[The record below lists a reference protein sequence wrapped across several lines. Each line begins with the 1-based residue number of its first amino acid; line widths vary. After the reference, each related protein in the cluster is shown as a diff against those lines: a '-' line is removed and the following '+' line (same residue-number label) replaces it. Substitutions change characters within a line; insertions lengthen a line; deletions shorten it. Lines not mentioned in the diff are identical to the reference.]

1 MTSYHY
7 ESKSGTPR
15 DDSYD
20 PETYEGDYSE
30 LTPRKVKPE
39 SESKGTSYQSL
50 PDKSKGKPPAGRR
63 RMRPRTKERAK
74 EPQTAGTEADAEYDY
89 YYDSGE
95 GDGDDGS
102 SEAAYY
108 SEDGDYEGGDY

>member
-30 LTPRKVKPE
+30 LSPRKVKPE
-39 SESKGTSYQSL
+39 PEA
-50 PDKSKGKPPAGRR
+50 GKR
-63 RMRPRTKERAK
+63 RMRPRTKERVK
-74 EPQTAGTEADAEYDY
+74 DPQTAGTEEDAEYDY

-95 GDGDDGS
+95 AEGDGGS

-108 SEDGDYEGGDY
+108 SEGGDYDGGDDY